1 MSLTYKNFISY
12 NFIALVVFNYLLLNN
27 WLLNLQSQE
36 LIVTKSLIIESRPFW
51 IILLIVNLLL
61 LIVSI
66 VKKINLKPTPIS
78 FASTFFVFQFFNI
91 KDIDPNYFW
100 NTIPDSRTYKDLG
113 TTFFECGKLAI
124 TCQDKPLLDWPP
136 LQPII
141 SGLLNNYFYSSSQ
154 YIYLIMF
161 SIAFYI
167 ILKLTKE
174 TVGSSYLLGSIY
186 FFLMFNNYE
195 LSSFIS
201 SETPYIFFSIIG
213 LYYLNQ
219 KNFNTAFIFFVLSF
233 FVRPIGIA
241 NLIVFFFYL
250 LLKKLK
256 ISKYVVVFILLIV
269 LTMTYNLIQNESF
282 VFSTT
287 LSTNIEGDGLEKG
300 LGTTEYLFSLLQPEY
315 FLFFFDNLERLYG
328 QGSRDCVFEQ
338 CFIYNPYF
346 DSSGKVPAVLNSA
359 SLITRPLNILLGV
372 LFSIGSPIGLWVFLP
387 LIYFFNNFRKNKFTL
402 VIFLVFVLNVLF
414 SILTSEYGSRWWL
427 YINFLSVYLLSS
439 SFSLIEKKIKRLI

>member
-12 NFIALVVFNYLLLNN
+12 NFIAFVVFNYLLLNN

-36 LIVTKSLIIESRPFW
+36 LIVTKSLIIESRPLW
-51 IILLIVNLLL
+51 IILLFVNLLL

-100 NTIPDSRTYKDLG
+100 NTIPDARTYKDLG

-141 SGLLNNYFYSSSQ
+141 SGLLNKYFYSSSQ

-219 KNFNTAFIFFVLSF
+219 KNFNTAFIFF
-233 FVRPIGIA
+233 
-241 NLIVFFFYL
+241 FYL
-250 LLKKLK
+250 
-256 ISKYVVVFILLIV
+256 
-269 LTMTYNLIQNESF
+269 
-282 VFSTT
+282 
-287 LSTNIEGDGLEKG
+287 
-300 LGTTEYLFSLLQPEY
+300 
-315 FLFFFDNLERLYG
+315 FL
-328 QGSRDCVFEQ
+328 
-338 CFIYNPYF
+338 
-346 DSSGKVPAVLNSA
+346 
-359 SLITRPLNILLGV
+359 
-372 LFSIGSPIGLWVFLP
+372 
-387 LIYFFNNFRKNKFTL
+387 
-402 VIFLVFVLNVLF
+402 
-414 SILTSEYGSRWWL
+414 
-427 YINFLSVYLLSS
+427 
-439 SFSLIEKKIKRLI
+439 